1 MVKPKTKKTE
11 GDMTPMID
19 CVFLLL
25 IFFVVSCKFKTSE
38 GHLDVFLPKDEG
50 QSASRP
56 VTAEELK
63 DMRIFALQ
71 RNGNKDI
78 QLKLDTYLVGTYPME
93 MRDWGVKGSGKYD
106 PKRLETMMETI
117 SNDFKTKLIP
127 KLKSVAGSSKTK
139 IVIDIDPDVPY
150 IFAVE
155 SMNACMA
162 IKSENVKFSA
172 QKTRLSKINDG
183 RVVP

>member
-1 MVKPKTKKTE
+1 
-11 GDMTPMID
+11 MIYE
-19 CVFLLL
+19 FYERWKA
-25 IFFVVSCKFKTSE
+25 FF
-38 GHLDVFLPKDEG
+38 
-50 QSASRP
+50 A
-56 VTAEELK
+56 
-63 DMRIFALQ
+63 
-71 RNGNKDI
+71 NK
-78 QLKLDTYLVGTYPME
+78 LV
-93 MRDWGVKGSGKYD
+93 
-106 PKRLETMMETI
+106 
-117 SNDFKTKLIP
+117 P